1 MKNLIND
8 NNSIKDTNKTIV
20 IDLDGT
26 LTIESDAPYNEKIP
40 NRQVIEVCRKYH
52 DIGYKIVIYTARN
65 MRTHKGD
72 IETILADTYPI
83 IIEWLKK
90 NNVPYDEVV
99 VGKPW
104 CGEDGFYV
112 DDKAIRPNE
121 FVSSSVEEI
130 KRIIQGK
137 SK

>member
-1 MKNLIND
+1 MKNLISD
-8 NNSIKDTNKTIV
+8 NSSIKDTNKTIV

-26 LTIESDAPYNEKIP
+26 LTIESNAPYHEKIP

-52 DIGYKIVIYTARN
+52 DIGYKIVIFTARN